1 MKLKVVYLDNY
12 CGGENNERLK
22 YAKPGDSGFDLRA
35 AKAEDS
41 TGVWIVPPGKVR
53 VVPTGIKVGVPE
65 CYEMQVRT
73 RSGSPL
79 KSDFFVAN
87 QPGTLDAGYR
97 GEAKV
102 LVYNFSKEPI
112 TIRPGDRIAQGVIAP
127 VMTVEFDEVDELD
140 DTERSDSGFNSTGV
154 K

>member
-12 CGGENNERLK
+12 CGGENNEQLK

-35 AKAEDS
+35 AHSED
-41 TGVWIVPPGKVR
+41 GVGAWFVPPGVVR
-53 VVPTGIKVGVPE
+53 VVKTGIKVAVPMG
-65 CYEMQVRT
+65 YEMQVRT

-87 QPGTLDAGYR
+87 QPGTVDSGYR
-97 GEAKV
+97 GEVGV

-112 TIRPGDRIAQGVIAP
+112 TIHSGDRIAQGVIAP
-127 VMTVEFDEVDELD
+127 VMAVEFDTVDTLD
-140 DTERSDSGFNSTGV
+140 ETERGDGAYNSTGV